1 MACNNCYLSQIL
13 KPTAYSL
20 NDDSHHDDDTKNNDN
35 TNDVEGRSHLNTRYY
50 IPKRLIRYTYL
61 NTPTCSEY
69 NSSKSNCMNVCERSV
84 ST

>member
-35 TNDVEGRSHLNTRYY
+35 TDDVEGRSQ
-50 IPKRLIRYTYL
+50 
-61 NTPTCSEY
+61 
-69 NSSKSNCMNVCERSV
+69 
-84 ST
+84 